1 MPCIILYE
9 KQRRGGRNMRNVR
22 KIRRKRR
29 MLFRKFILLIT
40 LSILSFKS
48 YSFYYTNHYMMENKD
63 LLRERIYSFL
73 KVKQNR
79 EKVYL
84 NSIKLNNGESANTCV
99 YFVSEVLRE
108 NGYKVPKNMA
118 NISNFL
124 DFLEE
129 RNWKKNFDYK
139 KLKPGDICFTT
150 DESGNKYGIPTHT
163 YIFMGW
169 VNDGKYDYA
178 YICDNQAKDYQNK
191 IYHIRN
197 INCTDTVNGFKKDAF
212 SFFIE

>member
-1 MPCIILYE
+1 M
-9 KQRRGGRNMRNVR
+9 RRKR
-22 KIRRKRR
+22 KIRHKRR
-29 MLFRKFILLIT
+29 IFFRKFLLVII
-40 LSILSFKS
+40 LSIVSFKS
-48 YSFYYTNHYMMENKD
+48 YSFYYTNYYITRNKD
-63 LLRERIYSFL
+63 LLRDKIYAFL
-73 KVKQNR
+73 QTKQNR
-79 EKVYL
+79 ETVYS

-108 NGYKVPKNMA
+108 NDYKVPKDMA

-124 DFLEE
+124 DFLEK

-139 KLKPGDICFTT
+139 QLKPGNICFST

-169 VNDGKYDYA
+169 VNDGSYDYA

-197 INCTDTVNGFKKDAF
+197 INCKDTVNGFEKDAF
-212 SFFIE
+212 SFFME